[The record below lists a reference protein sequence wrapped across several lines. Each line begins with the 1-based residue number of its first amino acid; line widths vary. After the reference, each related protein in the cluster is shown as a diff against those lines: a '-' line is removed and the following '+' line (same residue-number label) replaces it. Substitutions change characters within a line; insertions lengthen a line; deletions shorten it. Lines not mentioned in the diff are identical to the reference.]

1 MTRMQENSTHGE
13 YCTKADIGN
22 IVTLLKSRDFT
33 AAEALCRQG
42 LVAEPGDPELK
53 MCLGI
58 SRHLQGDKE
67 AFRKI
72 HAELAPRMAKLAR
85 TGQVRKEVL
94 AMWKKYN
101 GIMMEYVVL
110 GALVL
115 GAGVATACIFGE
127 TIRDQFRAMVN
138 AMEGTT
144 TLYAGPEYYERNRRP
159 DTTLYAGP
167 EYFHPD
173 IEGEIHGNSGD

>member
-1 MTRMQENSTHGE
+1 MQENSTHGE
-13 YCTKADIGN
+13 YCTKADIGT
-22 IVTLLKSRDFT
+22 IVTLLKSRDFA

-42 LVAEPGDPELK
+42 LVAEPDDPELK

-58 SRHLQGDKE
+58 SRHLQGDRE
-67 AFRKI
+67 TFRKI

-85 TGQVRKEVL
+85 TGQVRKDVL

-115 GAGVATACIFGE
+115 GVGVATACVFGE
-127 TIRDQFRAMVN
+127 NLRDQFRHICSALD
-138 AMEGTT
+138 TK

-173 IEGEIHGNSGD
+173 IEGKIHGNSGD